1 MDKTDEVVK
10 PQSRAELRAILL
22 DIVADQLAMTDEKKA
37 EVKDDSDLVA
47 GLGADSLDVVETLS
61 TTEEKLGI
69 EIPDEDT
76 RKIKTFGDF
85 VNTVAKILGL

>member
-10 PQSRAELRAILL
+10 PQNRAELRAILL